1 VLRGALETIR
11 TSDTRFRNCGAG
23 TEADRSERTM
33 REAFSQVDSRFADTS
48 GNAQKAETD
57 SDVDRM
63 WTASGQSDTPAERF

>member
-1 VLRGALETIR
+1 
-11 TSDTRFRNCGAG
+11 
-23 TEADRSERTM
+23 M